1 MSRHQPQKTEKS
13 EPAVIRQDSADSLS
27 EQNTY
32 QEAPAMHQ
40 STSTPMTVYSD
51 DDLRAQF
58 DLPGGQATFVLQ
70 PLLPEQPGVMTLGAV
85 TGGDDKIGL
94 QVTTEQARDLADWI
108 YCTADEVDAEQE
120 AHEQA
125 TRTAEQ
131 VDLGGPTLAQIGEVL
146 ARQGDTLM
154 VGDMFILATALGIK
168 TPELA
173 EAMCSHMS
181 EGDEDG
187 A

>member
-1 MSRHQPQKTEKS
+1 MRNE
-13 EPAVIRQDSADSLS
+13 
-27 EQNTY
+27 
-32 QEAPAMHQ
+32 
-40 STSTPMTVYSD
+40 STATPGDVDTD

-85 TGGDDKIGL
+85 TGGDDAIGL
-94 QVTTEQARDLADWI
+94 QMNTGEARDLADWI
-108 YCTADEVDAEQE
+108 YCTADEVDAERE
-120 AHEQA
+120 ALETA
-125 TRTAEQ
+125 SRTPEQ

-146 ARQGDTLM
+146 SRQQDTLNAR
-154 VGDMFILATALGIK
+154 DLSILATALGVQ
-168 TPELA
+168 TSYLV

-181 EGDEDG
+181 EGAEAD